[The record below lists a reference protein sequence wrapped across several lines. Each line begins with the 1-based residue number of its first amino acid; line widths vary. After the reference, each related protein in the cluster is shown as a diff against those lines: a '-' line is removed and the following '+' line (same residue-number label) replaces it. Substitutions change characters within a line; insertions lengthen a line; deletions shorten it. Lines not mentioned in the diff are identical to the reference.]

1 MLNTNGN
8 LLSLHKPL
16 VMGIINATPD
26 SFFSESRAFS
36 ENAVAKKAEAM
47 LEDGANILDI
57 GACST
62 RPFAPEVSE
71 AEEISRL
78 RFALSAIRAVA
89 PNACL
94 SVDTYRASVA
104 RMCVEEY
111 GVDII
116 NDISG
121 GDFDPAMFDTMA
133 QLHVPYVVMHTTGK
147 PDTMQI
153 NPTYS
158 HVVAEVIQNLSE
170 KISKLRRMG
179 VCDIIIDPGFGFGKT
194 IEQNYQMLQHL
205 SDFQLLNAPILVGVS
220 RKSMI
225 YKPLQCT
232 AEEALNGTTAIH
244 AIALMK
250 GAHILRTH
258 DVKEAVEAVKLFQMS
273 SII

>member
-36 ENAVAKKAEAM
+36 ENAVAKKTEAM

-121 GDFDPAMFDTMA
+121 GDFDPAMFDTVA

-244 AIALMK
+244 TIALMK

>member
-47 LEDGANILDI
+47 LEDGAKILDI

-121 GDFDPAMFDTMA
+121 GDFDPAMFDTVA

-158 HVVAEVIQNLSE
+158 HVVAEVIQNLSK

-244 AIALMK
+244 TIALMK

>member
-16 VMGIINATPD
+16 VMDIINATPD

-121 GDFDPAMFDTMA
+121 GDFDPAMFDTVA

-158 HVVAEVIQNLSE
+158 HVVAEVIQNLSK

-244 AIALMK
+244 TIALLK

-273 SII
+273 SIF

>member
-16 VMGIINATPD
+16 IMGIINATPD

-47 LEDGANILDI
+47 LEDGANIIDI

-78 RFALSAIRAVA
+78 RFALSAIRVVA

-121 GDFDPAMFDTMA
+121 GDFDPAMFDTVA

-153 NPTYS
+153 SPTYS
-158 HVVAEVIQNLSE
+158 HVVAEVIQNLSK

-232 AEEALNGTTAIH
+232 AKEALNGTTAIH
-244 AIALMK
+244 TIALMK

>member
-36 ENAVAKKAEAM
+36 ENAVAKKTEAM

-121 GDFDPAMFDTMA
+121 GDFDPAMFDTVA

-232 AEEALNGTTAIH
+232 TEEALNGTTAIH
-244 AIALMK
+244 TIALMK

>member
-16 VMGIINATPD
+16 IMGIINATPD

-121 GDFDPAMFDTMA
+121 GDFDPAMFDTVA

-158 HVVAEVIQNLSE
+158 HVVAEVIQNLSK
-170 KISKLRRMG
+170 KISELRRMG

-244 AIALMK
+244 TIALMK

>member
-78 RFALSAIRAVA
+78 RFALSAIRVVA
-89 PNACL
+89 PNAYL

-121 GDFDPAMFDTMA
+121 GDFDPAMFDTVA

-158 HVVAEVIQNLSE
+158 HVVAEVIQNLSK

-244 AIALMK
+244 TIALMK

>member
-1 MLNTNGN
+1 
-8 LLSLHKPL
+8 
-16 VMGIINATPD
+16 
-26 SFFSESRAFS
+26 
-36 ENAVAKKAEAM
+36 
-47 LEDGANILDI
+47 
-57 GACST
+57 
-62 RPFAPEVSE
+62 
-71 AEEISRL
+71 
-78 RFALSAIRAVA
+78 
-89 PNACL
+89 
-94 SVDTYRASVA
+94 
-104 RMCVEEY
+104 MCVEEY

-121 GDFDPAMFDTMA
+121 GDFDPAMFDTVA

-244 AIALMK
+244 TIALMK

>member
-78 RFALSAIRAVA
+78 RFALSAIRVVA

-121 GDFDPAMFDTMA
+121 GDFDPAMFDTVA

-158 HVVAEVIQNLSE
+158 HVVAEVIQNLSK

-244 AIALMK
+244 TIALMK